1 MKLNKLFLI
10 VGTLVL
16 FSLNLASS
24 AVYVDDPLNCPSAPY
39 QSQNPVVSGEQVC
52 GYDSGVV
59 YWYDMNLLSAPVGDT
74 TVDSTNY
81 GSVDGGYVLDCEAY
95 DGSSPHCDNG
105 GNFLCDRAS
114 ACYNVNRQTTCDGG
128 SFGSYTCATC
138 RSGYTYCDGDYQDA
152 DGCEVRIGVTS
163 YSSNSVY
170 NATCGAV
177 CASGYL
183 DINGDGTGSD
193 GDGCEIQ
200 IGGSCSVGALSG
212 TYDSGGNCVV
222 SKSYF
227 ETGTETSYSSN
238 DPLLW
243 GNQYGSGQLLN
254 LTNKG
259 TNASFAIN
267 NSGCIVFPD
276 GSTQCEAGSGSGS
289 GNITGSG
296 ASGRVTFWTGTSQ
309 ISSSG
314 NFFWDNTFGRL
325 GIGTSSP
332 TSKLSING
340 TVGNESEG
348 IGFGDGDTTIYE
360 SSENQLTFNFST
372 IGNWIMDGTYFRS
385 GSTGPR
391 LRGTDSNATT
401 PTFIPY
407 GGDNDTGVSWVQ
419 ENVLGLVAGGIN
431 VMSLANTSYVGIGTT
446 NPVNA
451 LDVVGNINATGN
463 VSAQYFIGDG
473 SQLTNIDGSQI
484 SNDLN
489 WVNYTNIS
497 QLVNDLNFL
506 NSTNFSGSNVTAN
519 YFFGD
524 GSQLTNIDGSQI
536 SNLNGSQINN
546 DLNWNNYTNLSQL
559 NNDFNYY
566 NSTSL
571 QNISQLENDFN
582 YWNETYYG
590 GIGNWTDDKGDYWNT
605 SEDLELTTNIT
616 TTGNISASSGFFS
629 FLGNLNNFITGFFV
643 QDIVL
648 NGTLSGNGSI
658 NVTGNVTSENIFVNN
673 DLEVSG
679 NANFTGN
686 VTTQTDFCI
695 EGGDCLSTVVD
706 NALTRSFNASYFYN
720 KTATSYT
727 ANFSAGG
734 FVGYRAGHYICDQ
747 EFSGSHLCAQTELLL
762 TIDQG
767 NISNITS
774 WTNEAWVMTGG
785 AKYSPA
791 DVPVNDC
798 NGFTHGVPGTYLGS
812 FWIFN
817 QTHGGAGGV
826 GHCGNQIPLACCKP
840 GGIQ

>member
-1 MKLNKLFLI
+1 MKLNKLYLVF
-10 VGTLVL
+10 GTLVL

-24 AVYVDDPLNCPSAPY
+24 AVYVDDPTSCPSEPY
-39 QSQNPVVSGEQVC
+39 QSQNAPVSGYQVC
-52 GYDSGVV
+52 GYSGGIV
-59 YWYDMNLLSAPVGDT
+59 YWYDMTSLSAPVGDT

-506 NSTNFSGSNVTAN
+506 NSTSATDD
-519 YFFGD
+519 FFNK
-524 GSQLTNIDGSQI
+524 TQI
-536 SNLNGSQINN
+536 LG
-546 DLNWNNYTNLSQL
+546 
-559 NNDFNYY
+559 FNYY

-658 NVTGNVTSENIFVNN
+658 NITGNVTSENVFVNN

-679 NANFTGN
+679 NVNISHN
-686 VTTQTDFCI
+686 VTV
-695 EGGDCLSTVVD
+695 GGDVCLDDGTCLSGVVED
-706 NALTRSFNASYFYN
+706 ALQASFNASYFYN
-720 KTATSYT
+720 KTSTSHYP
-727 ANFSAGG
+727 NFSSGG
-734 FVGYRAGHYICDQ
+734 YVGYLAGNHICDQ
-747 EFSGSHLCAQTELLL
+747 EFSGTHLCYQAEVIRTMDNL
-762 TIDQG
+762 
-767 NISNITS
+767 NISLIDEWS
-774 WTNEAWVMTGG
+774 GSAWIITGG
-785 AKYSPA
+785 GKYSPA
-791 DVPVNDC
+791 DLPVNDC
-798 NGFTHGVPGTYLGS
+798 NGFKRGSPGSFLGS

-817 QTHGGAGGV
+817 KTDGGSGGIA
-826 GHCGNQIPLACCKP
+826 HCGNQIPLACCKP
-840 GGIQ
+840 GGRS

>member
-1 MKLNKLFLI
+1 MKLDRSFLLI
-10 VGTLVL
+10 SGIIFLTIGNV
-16 FSLNLASS
+16 SA

-39 QSQNPVVSGEQVC
+39 QSQNPSVAGEQVC
-52 GYDSGVV
+52 GYSGGIVF
-59 YWYDMNLLSAPVGDT
+59 WYDMSLLSAPVGST
-74 TVDSTNY
+74 TVSTTNY
-81 GSVDGGYVLDCEAY
+81 GSVDGGYVLDCEAK
-95 DGSSPHCDNG
+95 DASAPFCDNG
-105 GNFLCDRAS
+105 GSFLCDRAS
-114 ACYNVNRQTTCDGG
+114 ACYNKHVQTTCTGG
-128 SFGSYTCATC
+128 SFGAYTCSASC
-138 RSGYTYCDGDYQDA
+138 ISGYQQCDGSTTDS
-152 DGCEVRIGVTS
+152 DGCEIRTLVTS
-163 YSSNSVY
+163 FPGEANAVY
-170 NATCGAV
+170 NSGCSAQCS
-177 CASGYL
+177 SGYL
-183 DINGDGTGSD
+183 DVDGDLGTG
-193 GDGCEIQ
+193 GTGCEIQ

-212 TYDSGGNCVV
+212 TYDGSGNCVV
-222 SKSYF
+222 DKSYF

-276 GSTQCEAGSGSGS
+276 GSVQCAAGGAGGGNLTGSGSTGQVAFWQGS
-289 GNITGSG
+289 
-296 ASGRVTFWTGTSQ
+296 SQ
-309 ISSSG
+309 LISSG

-484 SNDLN
+484 SNYFGYYNSTTLE
-489 WVNYTNIS
+489 NIS
-497 QLVNDLNFL
+497 QLD
-506 NSTNFSGSNVTAN
+506 
-519 YFFGD
+519 
-524 GSQLTNIDGSQI
+524 
-536 SNLNGSQINN
+536 
-546 DLNWNNYTNLSQL
+546 
-559 NNDFNYY
+559 
-566 NSTSL
+566 
-571 QNISQLENDFN
+571 NDFN

-616 TTGNISASSGFFS
+616 TTGNISASSGFFT
-629 FLGNLNNFITGFFV
+629 FIGGLNNFITGFFV
-643 QDIVL
+643 QDINL
-648 NGTLSGNGSI
+648 SGTLSGNGSI
-658 NVTGNVTSENIFVNN
+658 NVTGNITGENVFVNN
-673 DLEVSG
+673 DLEVLG
-679 NANFTGN
+679 NINATGDIN
-686 VTTQTDFCI
+686 VT
-695 EGGDCLSTVVD
+695 GDVCLDDGTCLSKVVD
-706 NALTRSFNASYFYN
+706 EVIESSFNASYFYN
-720 KTATSYT
+720 NTDSSY
-727 ANFSAGG
+727 APNFSSGG
-734 FVGYRAGHYICDQ
+734 FVGYRAGHDICSQ
-747 EFSGSHLCAQTELLL
+747 EFPGSHLCHQYELMI
-762 TIDQG
+762 TIDNG
-767 NISNITS
+767 NISNIPS
-774 WTNEAWVMTGG
+774 WTGRSWIMTGG

-798 NGFTHGVPGTYLGS
+798 NGFTHQAAGSYLGS
-812 FWIFN
+812 IWIFDQN
-817 QTHGGAGGV
+817 DGGTGGV
-826 GHCGNQIPLACCKP
+826 AHCGNTFPLACCKP
-840 GGIQ
+840 GGVAS